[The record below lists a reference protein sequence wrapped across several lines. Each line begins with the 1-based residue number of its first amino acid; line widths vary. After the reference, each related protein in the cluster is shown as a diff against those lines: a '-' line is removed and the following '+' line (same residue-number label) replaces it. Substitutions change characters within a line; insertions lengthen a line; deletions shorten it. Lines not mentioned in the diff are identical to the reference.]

1 MSARCEEAEKMRSEC
16 EHVLELGA
24 EKDEKI
30 ARLQT
35 EIVGMLKERMEFQM
49 LKGCM
54 QGMTPDVEELT
65 ITLTGNLRKEISDLQ
80 ANYQRASENASELQ
94 SRLALL
100 EGKGSGLDGLL
111 RLPRRN
117 LGGGWIGTQMRDG
130 GRKCLLSK
138 TRSQPRSSSGQRG
151 GGSQFTKTRTSDDRS
166 CSTSNLSGD

>member
-1 MSARCEEAEKMRSEC
+1 MSVRCEEAKQMRSAC
-16 EHVLELGA
+16 EQVLKIGA
-24 EKDEKI
+24 EKDERI
-30 ARLQT
+30 NLLQA
-35 EIVGMLKERMEFQM
+35 EIVRMQEERMTDDAKD
-49 LKGCM
+49 LA
-54 QGMTPDVEELT
+54 
-65 ITLTGNLRKEISDLQ
+65 GNLRKEISDLQ

-166 CSTSNLSGD
+166 YSTSNLSGD

>member
-54 QGMTPDVEELT
+54 QGMTPDVEE
-65 ITLTGNLRKEISDLQ
+65 LTGNLRKEISDLQ

-151 GGSQFTKTRTSDDRS
+151 GGSQFTKTRTSGDRS
-166 CSTSNLSGD
+166 YSTSNLSGD